1 MGSMTSSPLQ
11 QSSAV
16 GSGRHFA
23 TTRWSLILAAQQEG
37 TAASETALATLCE
50 SYWYPLYSF
59 VRRQGYQ
66 EAEAQDF
73 TQDFFARLLEKND
86 LQDVGRERGKFRSFL
101 LASLKHFLS
110 NARDRQQAARR
121 GGRRQILSLDF
132 QYAEERYR
140 HEPSDHRTP
149 EAEFDRQWAL
159 TLLAEVREA
168 LERQWRLAGKADQFT
183 RLSPYLTGAPAVDSY
198 RQAGEALGMS
208 EGAVKVA
215 VHRLRQRFGQLLRE
229 TIAQTVGTD
238 EEVEA
243 EVQQLFEA
251 LRG

>member
-1 MGSMTSSPLQ
+1 MTPSPLP
-11 QSSAV
+11 QSSAAD
-16 GSGRHFA
+16 RERRFA
-23 TTRWSLILAAQQEG
+23 TTRWSIVLAAQQEG

-50 SYWYPLYSF
+50 TYWYPLYSF

-66 EAEAQDF
+66 EAEAQDL
-73 TQDFFARLLEKND
+73 TQAFFARLLEKND
-86 LQDVGRERGKFRSFL
+86 LQDVVRERGKFRSFL

-121 GGRRQILSLDF
+121 GGGRQPLSLDF

-140 HEPSDHRTP
+140 HEPAHHRTP

-159 TLLAEVREA
+159 TLLSEVRA
-168 LERQWRLAGKADQFT
+168 SLEQQWQAAGKAEQFA
-183 RLSPYLTGAPAVDSY
+183 RLSPYLTGAPGTDSY
-198 RQAGEALGMS
+198 RHAGEALGMS

-229 TIAQTVGTD
+229 EIAQTVGSD
-238 EEVEA
+238 EEVET